1 MMSMKDYVKT
11 RLRSES
17 GAETVEIVIGIVVFV
32 IFGLTVFGLITR
44 AAGTKAAEISNCFA
58 DSGNILNSSE
68 TNNGDTSKTCHNS
81 QKEHNY
87 TYNGEGGKNGNN

>member
-32 IFGLTVFGLITR
+32 IFGLTVFGMITK
-44 AAGTKAAEISNCFA
+44 AAGTKAAQISNCFSDA
-58 DSGNILNSSE
+58 GNILNSEGSE
-68 TNNGDTSKTCHNS
+68 TGRTDKAC
-81 QKEHNY
+81 KEHDKTYSY
-87 TYNGEGGKNGNN
+87 TYNGQGND